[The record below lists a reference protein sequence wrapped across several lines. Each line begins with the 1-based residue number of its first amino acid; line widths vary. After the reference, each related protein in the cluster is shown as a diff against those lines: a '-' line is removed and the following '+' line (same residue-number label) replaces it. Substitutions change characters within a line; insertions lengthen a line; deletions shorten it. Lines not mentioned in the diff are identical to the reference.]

1 MKKSALKRLLF
12 SPAMPIRCRMT
23 QVMDTHTAPQF
34 ASVACPT
41 AEVLVVDDD
50 KHFRGLVRCLL
61 EPNTRVI
68 EAEGASE
75 GLGYLRV
82 HENEIDA
89 VIMDLF
95 FPNDDGIQ
103 AIRRLKTFFP
113 ATKVIAVSGVDASE
127 LYLRISGYLGADA
140 VLPKS
145 HVESLSAL
153 LAQVLKR

>member
-1 MKKSALKRLLF
+1 M
-12 SPAMPIRCRMT
+12 I
-23 QVMDTHTAPQF
+23 QVLDTHSAPQL

-50 KHFRGLVRCLL
+50 RHFRGLVRCLL
-61 EPNTRVI
+61 EPNIRVI

-82 HENEIDA
+82 HEDEVDA

-95 FPNDDGIQ
+95 FPDDDGIQ
-103 AIRRLKTFFP
+103 AIRRLKAFFP

-153 LAQVLKR
+153 LGQVLKR